1 MPHSKWGFFLK
12 EFSMLNAVL
21 RRLCYWFGF
30 LGSTIALFIAAMT
43 LVSVIG
49 RSVFKAPI
57 PGDIE
62 ITQMGIALA
71 ISLCLPWCQ
80 LKGANIFVDFFTQKI
95 SNQNQRRLDAFGS
108 LFLATMYVLLAW
120 RTAIGAV
127 AVKEAGETTMIIS
140 LPMWWAYACLA
151 PGLALAALIALL
163 QAKMLFAD
171 QPLLDLQGDAT

>member
-1 MPHSKWGFFLK
+1 
-12 EFSMLNAVL
+12 MLNVTL
-21 RRLCYWFGF
+21 RRLCYCFGF
-30 LGSTIALFIAAMT
+30 LGSAIALMMAAMT
-43 LVSVIG
+43 LASVIG

-62 ITQMGIALA
+62 ITQMGIAMA

-80 LKGANIFVDFFTQKI
+80 LKGANINVDFFTQKI
-95 SNQNQRRLDAFGS
+95 SDHNQRRLDAFGC
-108 LFLATMYVLLAW
+108 LFLAAMYTLLAW
-120 RTAIGAV
+120 RTAIRAQ

-163 QAKMLFAD
+163 QAKMLFAN
-171 QPLLDLQGDAT
+171 QPLLDLQGEAT

>member
-1 MPHSKWGFFLK
+1 MDRLFIGWIV
-12 EFSMLNAVL
+12 MLISGL
-21 RRLCYWFGF
+21 RRISYWFGF
-30 LGSTIALFIAAMT
+30 LGSAIALLVAAMT

-49 RSVFKAPI
+49 RAVFKAPI
-57 PGDIE
+57 PGDVE

-80 LKGANIFVDFFTQKI
+80 LKGANIIVDFFTQKT
-95 SNQNQRRLDAFGS
+95 SERSQRWLDALGC
-108 LFLATMYVLLAW
+108 LLLAAMYTLLSW

-151 PGLALAALIALL
+151 PGLALAAVIALL
-163 QAKMLFAD
+163 QFTMLMRQ
-171 QPLLDLQGDAT
+171 QPLALLHGDAG